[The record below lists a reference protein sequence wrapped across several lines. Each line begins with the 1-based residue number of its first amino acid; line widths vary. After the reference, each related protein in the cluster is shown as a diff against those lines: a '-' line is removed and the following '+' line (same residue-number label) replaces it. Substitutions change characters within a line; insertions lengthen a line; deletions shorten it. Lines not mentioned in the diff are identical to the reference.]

1 MFHILSLDPLHHLHS
16 TTLQITLWL
25 SKLTCCSD
33 NTSLSWDLNYTYWSS
48 GNFLVP
54 CADYIKQNKIKCM
67 IFTKTDFITWTMYK
81 YMMAIKKITLVV
93 SWMLVLW
100 SVRTTTMKRSRVDQ
114 DLGMVLGLGLE
125 TMSTLGAQQRRRQPP
140 PPQPPPLPPPQPQQL
155 WWAPPA
161 SCSRCPA
168 APPAAGGDHP
178 PHPAAAHH
186 WGDHCWAWPH
196 FSCPSGVHTWPKLVH
211 SNRTKMN

>member
-1 MFHILSLDPLHHLHS
+1 MFHILSLDPLHHLHT

-48 GNFLVP
+48 GNFLVH

-67 IFTKTDFITWTMYK
+67 IFNKTDFITWTMD
-81 YMMAIKKITLVV
+81 MAIKKITLVV

-114 DLGMVLGLGLE
+114 DLGMVQGLGLV

-140 PPQPPPLPPPQPQQL
+140 QPPPPLPPPPLPLPPPPQQQL
-155 WWAPPA
+155 RLRLQQQQQRLPQQ
-161 SCSRCPA
+161 
-168 APPAAGGDHP
+168 
-178 PHPAAAHH
+178 
-186 WGDHCWAWPH
+186 
-196 FSCPSGVHTWPKLVH
+196 VHQ
-211 SNRTKMN
+211 